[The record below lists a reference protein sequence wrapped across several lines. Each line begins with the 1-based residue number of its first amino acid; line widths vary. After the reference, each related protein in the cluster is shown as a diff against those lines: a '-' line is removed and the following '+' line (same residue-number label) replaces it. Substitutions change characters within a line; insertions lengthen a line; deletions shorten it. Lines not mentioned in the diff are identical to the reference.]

1 MGRIPR
7 WMRELRR
14 SITGHGQ
21 LRRFPH
27 QVLDLAEVPKGA
39 GELVA
44 ATVNAS
50 PSCCAVS
57 GARAPVVA
65 ASGLVP

>member
-44 ATVNAS
+44 
-50 PSCCAVS
+50 VS